1 MSNAGAH
8 SPRRSRRLLKFSF
21 LGVAWKAS
29 GTNANLRMGGI
40 GADGYLL
47 LFRSEGDRTND
58 DTATVHIDGQNANLR
73 MGGSGA
79 DGDLLLFGTDR
90 SCRSDGAAKQE
101 SHHDN
106 HVESITRSA
115 GVRRGSHA
123 PSLAIPTIRKPILL
137 SGPIGYVRH
146 CYPRATESML
156 VEELRIVAVAV
167 IGNKARRGR
176 GVVRIKSG
184 DNAQQD
190 GCVSHRACK
199 RGLRFEPGTCGL

>member
-1 MSNAGAH
+1 MMSNAGAH

-79 DGDLLLFGTDR
+79 DGDLLLFGTD
-90 SCRSDGAAKQE
+90 
-101 SHHDN
+101 
-106 HVESITRSA
+106 
-115 GVRRGSHA
+115 
-123 PSLAIPTIRKPILL
+123 
-137 SGPIGYVRH
+137 
-146 CYPRATESML
+146 
-156 VEELRIVAVAV
+156 
-167 IGNKARRGR
+167 
-176 GVVRIKSG
+176 
-184 DNAQQD
+184 NAQQD

-199 RGLRFEPGTCGL
+199 RPGGVLVSGDRKNSISTH